1 MFTSDIFFRETRKL
15 FSEVK
20 NHFLVSPKQI
30 IICKQNLI
38 SISIIGR
45 SSSLKSTYVF
55 LFPMNFTGLR
65 LIQVTQRKSKKVQNN
80 LQSLANEAQFLVL
93 NRSSAQSL
101 FKETQEN
108 LEQNQNI
115 DWILEQFR
123 GNLVL
128 DGCDPYD
135 ENVWKQ
141 IQIPVKTSTGKTAVE
156 SILNLEVHGLCTRCN
171 VIGVNQAN
179 SERVQ
184 EPLQTLAKSES
195 KRFKFGILAG
205 SKISMEGL
213 VLKIGSVVRTV
224 S

>member
-1 MFTSDIFFRETRKL
+1 
-15 FSEVK
+15 
-20 NHFLVSPKQI
+20 
-30 IICKQNLI
+30 
-38 SISIIGR
+38 
-45 SSSLKSTYVF
+45 
-55 LFPMNFTGLR
+55 MNFTGLR

-101 FKETQEN
+101 FEESQEN

-141 IQIPVKTSTGKTAVE
+141 IQIPVKTSAEETAVE
-156 SILNLEVHGLCTRCN
+156 SNLNLEVHG
-171 VIGVNQAN
+171 
-179 SERVQ
+179 
-184 EPLQTLAKSES
+184 
-195 KRFKFGILAG
+195 
-205 SKISMEGL
+205 
-213 VLKIGSVVRTV
+213 
-224 S
+224 

>member
-1 MFTSDIFFRETRKL
+1 
-15 FSEVK
+15 
-20 NHFLVSPKQI
+20 
-30 IICKQNLI
+30 
-38 SISIIGR
+38 
-45 SSSLKSTYVF
+45 
-55 LFPMNFTGLR
+55 MNFTGLR
-65 LIQVTQRKSKKVQNN
+65 LIQVTQRKSKKAQNN

-93 NRSSAQSL
+93 NRSSAQGL
-101 FKETQEN
+101 FEEIQEN

-141 IQIPVKTSTGKTAVE
+141 IQIPVTTTTSAGETVVE
-156 SILNLEVHGLCTRCN
+156 LNLNLEVHGLCTRCN

>member
-1 MFTSDIFFRETRKL
+1 
-15 FSEVK
+15 
-20 NHFLVSPKQI
+20 
-30 IICKQNLI
+30 
-38 SISIIGR
+38 
-45 SSSLKSTYVF
+45 
-55 LFPMNFTGLR
+55 MNFTGLR

-101 FKETQEN
+101 FEESEEN
-108 LEQNQNI
+108 LEKNQNI

-141 IQIPVKTSTGKTAVE
+141 IQIPVTTTTTTSAVE
-156 SILNLEVHGLCTRCN
+156 SNLNLEVHGLCTRCN

>member
-1 MFTSDIFFRETRKL
+1 
-15 FSEVK
+15 
-20 NHFLVSPKQI
+20 
-30 IICKQNLI
+30 
-38 SISIIGR
+38 
-45 SSSLKSTYVF
+45 
-55 LFPMNFTGLR
+55 MNFTGLR

-101 FKETQEN
+101 FEESQEN
-108 LEQNQNI
+108 LEQNQNT

-141 IQIPVKTSTGKTAVE
+141 IQIPVTTRTTSAVE
-156 SILNLEVHGLCTRCN
+156 SNLNLEVHGLCTRCN

-179 SERVQ
+179 SEKVL

-195 KRFKFGILAG
+195 KRFKFGILTG
-205 SKISMEGL
+205 SKISMDGL